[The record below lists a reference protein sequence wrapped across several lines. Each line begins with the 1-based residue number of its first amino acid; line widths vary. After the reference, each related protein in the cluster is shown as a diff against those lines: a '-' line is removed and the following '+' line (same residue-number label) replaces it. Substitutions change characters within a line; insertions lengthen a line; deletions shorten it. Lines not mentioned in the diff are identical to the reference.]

1 MFAAQLK
8 RRDILLRTYV
18 LQDERPDLDGL
29 PHLCTIPRN
38 FGAMVGALKD
48 VSLVISSDSMP
59 AHMAEFLQ
67 KPVFVLSPVP
77 NPYWLPLASFQT
89 SAWSLFED
97 AKSDPSVLDPFVGQI
112 QNTRN
117 RLC

>member
-1 MFAAQLK
+1 MALSEGGCIVGVFPSGRSPTRYIPRHLIEIVAAHLK

-29 PHLCTIPRN
+29 PHLCTIPRT

-48 VSLVISSDSMP
+48 VTLVISADSMP

-67 KPVFVLSPVP
+67 KPVFMLSPVP
-77 NPYWLPLASFQT
+77 NPFTLSLQRFQT
-89 SAWSLFED
+89 PA
-97 AKSDPSVLDPFVGQI
+97 
-112 QNTRN
+112 
-117 RLC
+117 